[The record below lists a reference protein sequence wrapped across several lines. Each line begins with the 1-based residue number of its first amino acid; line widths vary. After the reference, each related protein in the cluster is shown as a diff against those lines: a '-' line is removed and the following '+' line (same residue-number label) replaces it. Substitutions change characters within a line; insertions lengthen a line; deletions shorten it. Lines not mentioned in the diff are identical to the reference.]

1 MASEYAIEQRA
12 VSLVQQD
19 FPYLSD
25 DEAYRWLYE
34 ECSAYA
40 RSEYLKIA
48 QKELEDEDF
57 QDYIVWDTFINTDR
71 IG

>member
-1 MASEYAIEQRA
+1 MASEYDIEQGA
-12 VSLVQQD
+12 VCRLQKD

-34 ECSAYA
+34 ECSEYA

-57 QDYIVWDTFINTDR
+57 QDYILWDTFINTDR